1 MRETYKVCYLKDLS
15 YKFELFKSLILLSHH
30 LSFSYAWGFG
40 VLGFWGFGG
49 APFVELFI
57 IGVTY
62 DAPFL
67 VRNPSKPSYALSLP
81 MNADEFSA
89 AQVITTLTS
98 SAQDAPE
105 SASDQEHWGHRLQP
119 QGRILVQSLSK
130 LLCRSELTCWDLL
143 QRIDADAPGATDMEL
158 ETLAVAA
165 HLDDRSGH
173 LRVIL
178 DVLKRARS
186 SPSLKALEVAAAKAA
201 EKQAAEVKKA
211 AAAAAANA
219 KVEEGSSAG
228 RDSLTKCLF
237 DELHFLLRACR
248 DYELTATEE
257 KCGNAAVV
265 ENRRRDEVNLICLC
279 IFYRCLCDDSAVSV
293 AFFFDRSSRAT
304 LTKSNDIL
312 KKGESKRGA
321 AADLWQLAALHG
333 PPECNHVL
341 FLSMLVALIRENEPA
356 ASTSVSEW
364 AAAGGRMAADARL
377 KALFDRDKSV

>member
-1 MRETYKVCYLKDLS
+1 MHPDLESLVTAGKLPAPAAEKLSLLEPGTYCLHPSWGPGKIAGWDVDNDRVRVDFEGKDGHELKLE
-15 YKFELFKSLILLSHH
+15 FAAKSLSPLVSTH
-30 LSFSYAWGFG
+30 
-40 VLGFWGFGG
+40 VL
-49 APFVELFI
+49 AMRV
-57 IGVTY
+57 
-62 DAPFL
+62 
-67 VRNPSKPSYALSLP
+67 
-81 MNADEFSA
+81 ADRA
-89 AQVITTLTS
+89 AMTT
-98 SAQDAPE
+98 
-105 SASDQEHWGHRLQP
+105 
-119 QGRILVQSLSK
+119 
-130 LLCRSELTCWDLL
+130 
-143 QRIDADAPGATDMEL
+143 M
-158 ETLAVAA
+158 
-165 HLDDRSGH
+165 
-173 LRVIL
+173 
-178 DVLKRARS
+178 
-186 SPSLKALEVAAAKAA
+186 A
-201 EKQAAEVKKA
+201 EKQAAEVKKAA

-228 RDSLTKCLF
+228 RDSLNKCLF

-341 FLSMLVALIRENEPA
+341 FLSIITDL
-356 ASTSVSEW
+356 SVS
-364 AAAGGRMAADARL
+364 L
-377 KALFDRDKSV
+377 

>member
-1 MRETYKVCYLKDLS
+1 
-15 YKFELFKSLILLSHH
+15 
-30 LSFSYAWGFG
+30 
-40 VLGFWGFGG
+40 
-49 APFVELFI
+49 
-57 IGVTY
+57 
-62 DAPFL
+62 
-67 VRNPSKPSYALSLP
+67 

-89 AQVITTLTS
+89 AQVITALTS

-228 RDSLTKCLF
+228 RDSLNKCLF

-341 FLSMLVALIRENEPA
+341 FLSMLVALIRENETA
-356 ASTSVSEW
+356 ASKNVSEW
-364 AAAGGRMAADARL
+364 AAAVAADARL
-377 KALFDRDKSV
+377 KALFDKSVEERLVEGRLQSLQSSVQYVNLPATTLADACSFFEACRHDSNCRPLTEPLTVTPGRVLARLK

>member
-1 MRETYKVCYLKDLS
+1 
-15 YKFELFKSLILLSHH
+15 
-30 LSFSYAWGFG
+30 
-40 VLGFWGFGG
+40 
-49 APFVELFI
+49 
-57 IGVTY
+57 
-62 DAPFL
+62 
-67 VRNPSKPSYALSLP
+67 

-89 AQVITTLTS
+89 AQVITTLTT

-211 AAAAAANA
+211 AAAAAAANA

-228 RDSLTKCLF
+228 RDSLNKCLF

-279 IFYRCLCDDSAVSV
+279 IFYRCLCYDSAVSV

-377 KALFDRDKSV
+377 KALFDRDKSVEERLVEGRLQSLQSSVQYVNLPATTLADACSFFEACRHDSNCRPLTEPLTVTPGRVLARLK